1 MLIIRG
7 QSWLRK
13 LTHSQYSVSLFDD
26 AASVPHASAGVTVDL
41 KDLRL
46 FLHLTKTL
54 HFARSSRDMHIS
66 PSGLTRAIQRLEE
79 ELDVV
84 LFERDNRTVR
94 LTHAGEMLRDF
105 AGDVLDRWS
114 VLQGDLQARSLMLN
128 GQLSLFCSVTASY
141 SFLHELL
148 QSFRSVYPQVELQL
162 NTGDSA
168 LALQRVL
175 DEHEDIAIAARPE
188 KLPDNVAF
196 LSLGQSPLIC
206 IGPTAP
212 SPVAT
217 YLQQVRSAGN
227 YEWASLP
234 LIMQETG
241 LARARVERWFAE
253 RGIRPD
259 IYAQVSGHEAMVSMV
274 SLGVGVAVVPRVV
287 VDNSP
292 VRDRIQ
298 ILPLMH
304 ELEPFEIG
312 LCALRRRF
320 ANPLVK
326 AFWSV
331 AETGATAAER
341 MSAE

>member
-1 MLIIRG
+1 MDI
-7 QSWLRK
+7 
-13 LTHSQYSVSLFDD
+13 
-26 AASVPHASAGVTVDL
+26 
-41 KDLRL
+41 KDLRM
-46 FLHLTKTL
+46 FLHLTRTL
-54 HFARSSRDMHIS
+54 HFGRASRDMHIS

-94 LTHAGEMLRDF
+94 VTHAGEALRDF

-114 VLQGDLQARSLMLN
+114 VLQGDLQAHNELLN

-148 QSFRSVYPQVELQL
+148 QSFRSVHPQVELQL

-168 LALQRVL
+168 LAVQRVA

-188 KLPDNVAF
+188 RLPDNLEF
-196 LSLGQSPLIC
+196 LPLGRSPLIC
-206 IGPTAP
+206 IGPVAP
-212 SPVAT
+212 CPVSDR
-217 YLQQVRSAGN
+217 LQQA
-227 YEWASLP
+227 ASSGEYDWSTLP
-234 LIMQETG
+234 VVMQETG
-241 LARARVERWFAE
+241 LARARVERWFSE
-253 RGIRPD
+253 RGIRPI

-274 SLGVGVAVVPRVV
+274 SLGCGIAVVPRVV

-298 ILPLMH
+298 VLEVMQ

-320 ANPLVK
+320 ANPLLK
-326 AFWSV
+326 AFWAV
-331 AETGATAAER
+331 AEQGVTSR
-341 MSAE
+341 RKPSA

>member
-1 MLIIRG
+1 MDI
-7 QSWLRK
+7 
-13 LTHSQYSVSLFDD
+13 
-26 AASVPHASAGVTVDL
+26 
-41 KDLRL
+41 KDLRM

-54 HFARSSRDMHIS
+54 HFGRTSRDMHIS
-66 PSGLTRAIQRLEE
+66 PSGLTRAIQRLED
-79 ELDVV
+79 ELGVV

-94 LTHAGEMLRDF
+94 VTLAGEALRDF

-114 VLQGDLQARSLMLN
+114 VLQGDLQAQNDVLN

-168 LALQRVL
+168 LAVQRVA

-188 KLPDNVAF
+188 RLPDNVEF
-196 LSLGQSPLIC
+196 LPLGQSPLIC
-206 IGPTAP
+206 IGPVAP
-212 SPVAT
+212 CPVT
-217 YLQQVRSAGN
+217 LHLQQA
-227 YEWASLP
+227 ASSGEYDWSMLP
-234 LIMQETG
+234 VVMQESG
-241 LARARVERWFAE
+241 LARARVERWFGE
-253 RGIRPD
+253 RGIRPT

-274 SLGVGVAVVPRVV
+274 SLGCGIAVVPRVV

-298 ILPLMH
+298 VLPVMT

-320 ANPLVK
+320 ANPLLK
-326 AFWSV
+326 AFWGV
-331 AETGATAAER
+331 AEQGVTSGR
-341 MSAE
+341 KPSA